1 VENRELQINY
11 ALFRVIMF
19 DTNVAKIIFTGPVGA
34 GKTTA
39 INALSDT
46 PVISTEQAATDETKN
61 RKEKTTVA
69 MDYGMIRLENGESIH
84 LYGTPGQKRFNF
96 MWEILV
102 NNALGVVILVDN
114 ANDDPLSDLDFF
126 LKSFK
131 QFIENKAIVI
141 GITRTDLSGKNRL
154 DDYHKLL
161 KKNGFNPP
169 VFEVDGRKEKEVC
182 MLVQALL
189 FSVDQSMIEEPL
201 LDDDE

>member
-1 VENRELQINY
+1 
-11 ALFRVIMF
+11 MF
-19 DTNVAKIIFTGPVGA
+19 DQNVAKIIFTGPVGA

-46 PVISTEQAATDETKN
+46 PVISTEQVATDDVKD

-84 LYGTPGQKRFNF
+84 LYGTPGQERFNF

-114 ANDDPLSDLDFF
+114 ANDDPISDLDFF

-131 QFIENKAIVI
+131 QFIENKAVVV
-141 GITRTDLSGKNRL
+141 GITRTDLPGQHKL
-154 DDYHKLL
+154 DDYHQLL
-161 KKNGFNPP
+161 SQNGLNPP
-169 VFEVDGRKEKEVC
+169 VFEVDGRKENEVC

-189 FSVDQSMIEEPL
+189 FSVDQSMDEEPVEG
-201 LDDDE
+201 DQA

>member
-1 VENRELQINY
+1 
-11 ALFRVIMF
+11 MF
-19 DTNVAKIIFTGPVGA
+19 DKSVAKIIFTGPVGA

-46 PVISTEQAATDETKN
+46 PVISTEQVATDDVKN

-69 MDYGMIRLENGESIH
+69 MDYGMIKLENGESIH
-84 LYGTPGQKRFNF
+84 LYGTPGQERFNF

-102 NNALGVVILVDN
+102 NNALGVIILVDN
-114 ANDDPLSDLDFF
+114 ANENPLNDLEFF

-131 QFIENKAIVI
+131 QFIENKAIVV
-141 GITRTDLSGKNRL
+141 GITRTDLAGGNKL

-161 KKNGFNPP
+161 KQNGFNPP
-169 VFEVDGRKEKEVC
+169 VFEVDGRKEKEIC

-189 FSVDQSMIEEPL
+189 FSVDQSMAEEPISDL
-201 LDDDE
+201 SEV